1 MPYKSTE
8 LKKSC
13 LLLFIQKLKYT
24 IYLALVLR
32 VSFGIILPFKQ
43 YQDYNTQFKINQEI
57 GGLALNIELMKVNPI
72 LLTGGAWPS

>member
-1 MPYKSTE
+1 MPYKSIE

-13 LLLFIQKLKYT
+13 LVLFIQKI

-32 VSFGIILPFKQ
+32 VSFGIIVPFKQ
-43 YQDYNTQFKINQEI
+43 YQDYNTQFKTNQEI
-57 GGLALNIELMKVNPI
+57 GGLALNIELMKVNPL